1 MRTAVLS
8 CLLVLVAHGA
18 SGQGKSDQPPIP
30 QDKWN
35 LDYADK
41 TWGLKLKGVS
51 CMDGNQTHT
60 LVVEFTK
67 DLTPEELKAVKE
79 AFPSGTDRKGLSK
92 TVAFYFFDKEGVVMS
107 KSASFWSTSE
117 RTGVKGDAFRV
128 DVTRPG
134 DKGREIDL
142 KDVARVE
149 LRQVKEPPQ
158 TEKK

>member
-51 CMDGNQTHT
+51 CKVTPPQHT
-60 LVVEFTK
+60 RVLEFSK

-79 AFPSGTDRKGLSK
+79 AFPSSTEGKGLSK
-92 TVAFYFFDKEGVVMS
+92 TVAFYFFDKESVVLS
-107 KSASFWSTSE
+107 KSVGFWSTSE
-117 RTGVKGDAFRV
+117 ITGVKGDAFRV
-128 DVTRPG
+128 IVAPPG
-134 DKGREIDL
+134 DKVAIDL

-158 TEKK
+158 PEKK